1 MSEAVSTALNSLGL
15 SGEQQ
20 GRLAAL
26 QEAGRKIDFVYH
38 YSDDG
43 SDPRRAANQFDE
55 FHGQLRAFSNEGE
68 TPRRFAAALWDH
80 LAPRFVGWRPEFIE
94 GVEARELGGILTRL
108 DWEIDARLGRT
119 IPSDVRAVS
128 QDVRTRFDDLLFA
141 YEAATWRDTRTP
153 GEVRDELVFVA
164 SFEEKI
170 RNVLYGSAREV
181 DLRRTIEDYSPA
193 REVAGRS
200 TPESVFEARA
210 YEAQLA
216 KVSDLVERLRAA
228 GVPVQ
233 AGLTFKVAPERLLQ
247 ARSDDLTPSRAY
259 VAPQRNGSLAERQPA
274 SDADQYWRDIA
285 QSASR
290 SAGIGRTDSLAQNVR
305 RGRSI

>member
-1 MSEAVSTALNSLGL
+1 LSEALSTTLNSLGL

-20 GRLAAL
+20 SRLAAL

-38 YSDDG
+38 YTDDG
-43 SDPRRAANQFDE
+43 SDPRQAASQFDE
-55 FHGQLRAFSNEGE
+55 FRAQLKVFSDEGE

-94 GVEARELGGILTRL
+94 GVEAREFGGVLTRL
-108 DWEIDARLGRT
+108 DQEIDARLGQT
-119 IPSDVRAVS
+119 IPPDVRAVS
-128 QDVRTRFDDLLFA
+128 QDVRTRFDDLVFA

-153 GEVRDELVFVA
+153 GEVRDELVFIA
-164 SFEEKI
+164 SFDEKI
-170 RNVLYGSAREV
+170 RNVLYGSAREI
-181 DLRRTIEDYSPA
+181 DLRKTIEDYNPA
-193 REVAGRS
+193 REVAKRTVPDS
-200 TPESVFEARA
+200 AFEARA
-210 YEAQLA
+210 YGAQLA

-233 AGLTFKVAPERLLQ
+233 AGVTFKVAPERLPQ
-247 ARSDDLTPSRAY
+247 ARSHDLTPSRAY
-259 VAPQRNGSLAERQPA
+259 VAPERKGNLPRRQQS
-274 SDADQYWRDIA
+274 SDADQYWRDVA

-290 SAGIGRTDSLAQNVR
+290 SAGAGRTDSLAQNPR

>member
-1 MSEAVSTALNSLGL
+1 MSEALSSALNSLGL

-20 GRLAAL
+20 SRLAAL

-43 SDPRRAANQFDE
+43 SDPRLAANQFDE
-55 FHGQLRAFSNEGE
+55 FRGQLRAFSNEGE

-80 LAPRFVGWRPEFIE
+80 LVPRFVGWRPEFIE
-94 GVEARELGGILTRL
+94 GVEARELGGVLTRL
-108 DWEIDARLGRT
+108 DQDIDTRLGRA
-119 IPSDVRAVS
+119 IPPDVRAVS

-141 YEAATWRDTRTP
+141 YESAIWRDTRTP

-164 SFEEKI
+164 SFDEKI

-193 REVAGRS
+193 REVARTVPDS
-200 TPESVFEARA
+200 AFEARA
-210 YEAQLA
+210 YGAQLA

-233 AGLTFKVAPERLLQ
+233 DGLTFNVAPERLPST
-247 ARSDDLTPSRAY
+247 RSGDLTPSRVY
-259 VAPQRNGSLAERQPA
+259 VAPERKGSLTKRPHS
-274 SDADQYWRDIA
+274 SDADQYWRNVA
-285 QSASR
+285 QSASL
-290 SAGIGRTDSLAQNVR
+290 SAGTGRTDSLAQNPR